1 MAVAL
6 GAVLQMLALGLPS
19 SADRGSTL
27 GTTSPATIDGPGEP
41 PLPGSQ
47 PFEVFE
53 QLPYFPPAL
62 FPAATN
68 HDELRQPA
76 PDLIPDTTKM
86 VEAATARVNAEGGQ
100 LTREEMIA
108 VLRAAGWPESVIP
121 DALAVAWCESRYSP
135 YAINGGN
142 FGLFQMNATDAA
154 TIRGP
159 WFRYWGLPEDAWSDP
174 VTNATAA
181 RLTYEYSLA
190 RNGYGWSPWSC
201 RPS

>member
-76 PDLIPDTTKM
+76 PDLIPDPTKM

-100 LTREEMIA
+100 LTEAEM
-108 VLRAAGWPESVIP
+108 RALLAEAGAPAEWVP
-121 DALAVAWCESRYSP
+121 DMLTIAWCESKFSP
-135 YAINGGN
+135 LAKGDSGN
-142 FGLFQMNATDAA
+142 SLGLWQLWSGWFRAGEDPFDALTNARVAVRVRE
-154 TIRGP
+154 IRGR
-159 WFRYWGLPEDAWSDP
+159 FGGA
-174 VTNATAA
+174 
-181 RLTYEYSLA
+181 
-190 RNGYGWSPWSC
+190 GGWSCADLNGIP
-201 RPS
+201 

>member
-1 MAVAL
+1 MACASAIVAL
-6 GAVLQMLALGLPS
+6 AGWQYWALGEPS
-19 SADRGSTL
+19 TAEHRIAL
-27 GTTSPATIDGPGEP
+27 GNTSPATIDGPGEP

-108 VLRAAGWPESVIP
+108 VLRAAGAPEEWIP
-121 DALAVAWCESRYSP
+121 DMLTIAWCESHYSP
-135 YAINGGN
+135 GAVGDSGN
-142 FGLFQMNATDAA
+142 SLGLFQLWSGWAQPGEDLFDALTNARVAVRVRD
-154 TIRGP
+154 IRGR
-159 WFRYWGLPEDAWSDP
+159 FG
-174 VTNATAA
+174 
-181 RLTYEYSLA
+181 
-190 RNGYGWSPWSC
+190 GGGGWSCATNNGIP
-201 RPS
+201 